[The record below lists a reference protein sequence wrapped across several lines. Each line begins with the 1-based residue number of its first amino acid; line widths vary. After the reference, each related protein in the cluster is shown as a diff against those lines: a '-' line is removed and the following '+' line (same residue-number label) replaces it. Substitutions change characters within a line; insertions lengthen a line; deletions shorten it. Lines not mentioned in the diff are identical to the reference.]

1 MIYDDDHL
9 RGVLRELDDPE
20 SIAFPRDH
28 ARSTAPCRF
37 EQLIRLLEERFRC
50 VCEADR
56 VVQDASFRGEIVVP
70 SMATKSRERV
80 IVRLSNF
87 GSLITAGAG
96 GQVRDSALAV
106 ERLHEEDR
114 DRIAAASADL
124 GCMYVPG
131 HLLRERYDGGSL
143 EDWQTMWWHRYFD
156 YT

>member
-28 ARSTAPCRF
+28 ARRTAPCRF
-37 EQLIRLLEERFRC
+37 ESLVRLLEERFRC
-50 VCEADR
+50 VCEVDR
-56 VVQDASFRGEIVVP
+56 GVQDASFRGEIVVP
-70 SMATKSRERV
+70 STAAESRQRV

-96 GQVRDSALAV
+96 GHARDSALAV

-114 DRIAAASADL
+114 DRIATASADL
-124 GCMYVPG
+124 GCTYVPG
-131 HLLRERYDGGSL
+131 RLLRERYDGGNL